1 MNSTLIGSANVDV
14 TQNVFVATG
23 IDIPTDYDWLLVE
36 IAYGDRNKEYFT
48 ALVNYSDL
56 NGLTV
61 GKPDKPLA
69 RTAHLDIGEVAGSRV
84 YLGKAYDNGFLLC
97 VGGSGIDTLP
107 LRVYGLEK
115 ASAEV
120 GFLGPD
126 ADVNSLTDPGVYM
139 RLSNSWSGSN
149 NPFGTGGF
157 VLYVSSEEGTAGQSN
172 GHVRQTIRS
181 FRQNQVYFVR
191 ETPDGDGTST
201 AVPSTITT
209 GWLERDNYASYPE
222 ADVSNTIRVEAQQD
236 VPSAVERDDLRASY
250 GTSGTGG
257 NAHYADSHP
266 VRPLRESHWYPANYG
281 VPADRNKVLQIYG
294 TFGLHGKTISKLL
307 IGKAGSVSEYDVTTT
322 VSSAEGTT
330 QIETTAGIPNLVSG
344 GNTEIYYNLK
354 FTDGSYLYSRVRAG
368 SKTPVTLSR
377 EKMREWLGVSSVFED
392 ETGTNGV
399 EWRYSK
405 SLSLAS
411 SPARLQLEI
420 HTSSDSDAPLPADR
434 FTNNMKGYVSY
445 VELSAAGRQVV
456 HFSTSATGSNRHDRS
471 QTVKAS
477 VLSNL
482 YLGVRNDTTGDVIS
496 IGPVKRG
503 SDRYIWNAD
512 AGKVAGFLSG
522 AKSGANDWTFV
533 LFDVSKRDRDNPL
546 GESVTRSERDKLL
559 EVEKGAQRN
568 VKSDWNAAS
577 GDAQIL
583 NKPMLGS
590 ASAKDVATA
599 STDIGNSTSEKLI
612 PGKLFGTAAKSDIA
626 GGTGTQNDSKLPTVK
641 QMRDY
646 VTTNRGTLPYTFSKT
661 PVAGQVPIV
670 GDGGDLD
677 SSIIPSSAIGIRI
690 TNLEFMVFE
699 SAGSRTWS
707 FTPDHVL
714 LLLNV
719 SIDGGN
725 DLSVGTATRHR
736 PSVSYRS
743 RSRSVSVTWPG
754 RCYTVLVAW
763 SSG

>member
-1 MNSTLIGSANVDV
+1 MNATLIGSANVDV

-157 VLYVSSEEGTAGQSN
+157 VLYVSSEEGTTGQSN

-201 AVPSTITT
+201 AVPSVITT

-307 IGKAGSVSEYDVTTT
+307 IGGAGSVSEYDVTTT

-330 QIETTAGIPNLVSG
+330 QIATTAGIPNLVSG

-368 SKTPVTLSR
+368 SKTPVTLGR

-392 ETGTNGV
+392 EVGTNGV

-405 SLSLAS
+405 SLSVAS

-471 QTVKAS
+471 QTIKAS

-533 LFDVSKRDRDNPL
+533 LFDASKRDRNNPL
-546 GESVTRSERDKLL
+546 GQSMTRSERDKLL
-559 EVEKGAQRN
+559 EVEKEAQRN
-568 VKSDWNAAS
+568 VKSDWNATS

-583 NKPMLGS
+583 NKPTIP
-590 ASAKDVATA
+590 AVQVPADWNATSGVSRIRNKPRIP
-599 STDIGNSTSEKLI
+599 STVPDATTSRK
-612 PGKLFGTAAKSDIA
+612 GKVELATIA
-626 GGTGTQNDSKLPTVK
+626 EARTGTSTTKA
-641 QMRDY
+641 
-646 VTTNRGTLPYTFSKT
+646 VTP
-661 PVAGQVPIV
+661 AGLKSAVTGISLQSIRT
-670 GDGGDLD
+670 
-677 SSIIPSSAIGIRI
+677 SSVSITGIATSPSSVR
-690 TNLEFMVFE
+690 L
-699 SAGSRTWS
+699 SRSLS
-707 FTPDHVL
+707 FTPDTGFVAASFYHLVRKNYGTNDTP
-714 LLLNV
+714 LN
-719 SIDGGN
+719 G
-725 DLSVGTATRHR
+725 
-736 PSVSYRS
+736 
-743 RSRSVSVTWPG
+743 SVSVSRSG
-754 RCYTVLVAW
+754 RTVYFTVPSRSGR
-763 SSG
+763 SSQVPDFYHATYVGISVS

>member
-1 MNSTLIGSANVDV
+1 MNATLIGSANVDV

-157 VLYVSSEEGTAGQSN
+157 VLYVSSEEGTTGQSN

-201 AVPSTITT
+201 AVPSVITT

-368 SKTPVTLSR
+368 SKTPVTLGR
-377 EKMREWLGVSSVFED
+377 EKMREWL
-392 ETGTNGV
+392 
-399 EWRYSK
+399 
-405 SLSLAS
+405 
-411 SPARLQLEI
+411 
-420 HTSSDSDAPLPADR
+420 
-434 FTNNMKGYVSY
+434 
-445 VELSAAGRQVV
+445 
-456 HFSTSATGSNRHDRS
+456 
-471 QTVKAS
+471 
-477 VLSNL
+477 
-482 YLGVRNDTTGDVIS
+482 DV
-496 IGPVKRG
+496 P
-503 SDRYIWNAD
+503 
-512 AGKVAGFLSG
+512 
-522 AKSGANDWTFV
+522 
-533 LFDVSKRDRDNPL
+533 
-546 GESVTRSERDKLL
+546 
-559 EVEKGAQRN
+559 EV
-568 VKSDWNAAS
+568 AAS
-577 GDAQIL
+577 EGA
-583 NKPMLGS
+583 
-590 ASAKDVATA
+590 
-599 STDIGNSTSEKLI
+599 IGLSTSEKLI
-612 PGKLFGTAAKSDIA
+612 PGKFFGTAADDDVA
-626 GGTGTQNDSKLPTVK
+626 GSMATSENGKLPTVK
-641 QMRDY
+641 LVKDY
-646 VTTNRGTLPYTFSKT
+646 VTRQVSSSRSSVVHSENPSGGQAPLVKRNTNKLSDRIIPWSSIPSSALGSRVTNLEFLVFETFTTKRWRGNVNQTVVLARFGYGGGRSGTQLHYEPTSDIIITLGNTSCTVRRGTLPSDASIW
-661 PVAGQVPIV
+661 VVIAGWYE
-670 GDGGDLD
+670 
-677 SSIIPSSAIGIRI
+677 A
-690 TNLEFMVFE
+690 
-699 SAGSRTWS
+699 
-707 FTPDHVL
+707 
-714 LLLNV
+714 
-719 SIDGGN
+719 
-725 DLSVGTATRHR
+725 
-736 PSVSYRS
+736 
-743 RSRSVSVTWPG
+743 
-754 RCYTVLVAW
+754 
-763 SSG
+763 